1 MIPTEL
7 LYVPIFILFQNL
19 FRIICS
25 GFSVPNF
32 LFRFFCPGF
41 LFRIFLFRILCSEF
55 TLELYFDQI
64 TFGSGPALLFAAV
77 TDPQEA
83 FRHPHH

>member
-25 GFSVPNF
+25 GFSVPV
-32 LFRFFCPGF
+32 F
-41 LFRIFLFRILCSEF
+41 LFRIFCSEF

>member
-19 FRIICS
+19 FRFFCS
-25 GFSVPNF
+25 EFSVPVF
-32 LFRFFCPGF
+32 
-41 LFRIFLFRILCSEF
+41 CSEF

-77 TDPQEA
+77 MDPQEA

>member
-19 FRIICS
+19 FR
-25 GFSVPNF
+25 
-32 LFRFFCPGF
+32 FF
-41 LFRIFLFRILCSEF
+41 CSEF

>member
-32 LFRFFCPGF
+32 LFR
-41 LFRIFLFRILCSEF
+41 IFCSEF

>member
-32 LFRFFCPGF
+32 LFRIFCSGF
-41 LFRIFLFRILCSEF
+41 SVPVFCSEF
-55 TLELYFDQI
+55 FCSEFSVPNSL
-64 TFGSGPALLFAAV
+64 
-77 TDPQEA
+77 
-83 FRHPHH
+83 